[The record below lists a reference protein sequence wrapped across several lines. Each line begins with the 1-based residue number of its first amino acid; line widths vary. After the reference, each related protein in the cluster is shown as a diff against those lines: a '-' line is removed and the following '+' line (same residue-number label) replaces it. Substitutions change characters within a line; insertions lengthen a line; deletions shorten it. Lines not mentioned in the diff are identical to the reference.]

1 MVILHGSGSCGQD
14 IAGYLDS
21 VPIPEYR
28 FETFRDAASALSMD
42 IITPSAASRRYTPF
56 GGERCNVWYDRSADF
71 MRKGLSDM
79 EDFDGTEQSL
89 EKVLLK
95 IEQIE
100 SKYDHV
106 FIGGFSMGGGLAL
119 HTLRKHYPEKLR
131 GVFTMGSFLVQE
143 SAVVT
148 GPLGR
153 SAQVPILMMHGMNHT
168 MRLVVC
174 LLCTRALSFL
184 VCSVPSGESDSMIR
198 CEWGRQTASNLL
210 LRDLNVQF
218 RTYKNVDHEMD
229 TSEVPHALL
238 FDDEAFLVSY

>member
-71 MRKGLSDM
+71 MRKGLSDI

-153 SAQVPILMMHGMNHT
+153 SAQVPILMMHGTNYLM
-168 MRLVVC
+168 LFVVY
-174 LLCTRALSFL
+174 LLCTRTLSFL
-184 VCSVPSGESDSMIR
+184 NMPYVYASSVLS
-198 CEWGRQTASNLL
+198 
-210 LRDLNVQF
+210 V
-218 RTYKNVDHEMD
+218 
-229 TSEVPHALL
+229 
-238 FDDEAFLVSY
+238 